1 MSAAAEF
8 NKYAGA
14 VLGALTLT
22 MGLSLFSGVLV
33 SPHKPEKPGY
43 ALPEGAAAGAPKAAA
58 GAAAA
63 AVEPI
68 KTRLASADAKK
79 GESVAKQCNA
89 CHTFNDGG
97 AVKTGPNLYG
107 IVNRDAGKA
116 AGFGYSAN
124 MAALG
129 KKWDFELLDQFL
141 TNPKGLVAGTKMAFA
156 GIAKPDQRADL
167 IAYLNSLSASP
178 APLK

>member
-1 MSAAAEF
+1 MSAAGEF

-33 SPHKPEKPGY
+33 SPSKPEKPGY
-43 ALPEGAAAGAPKAAA
+43 DLPEGGAAPQAAA
-58 GAAAA
+58 GAAAV

-68 KTRLASADAKK
+68 KDRLAKADAAK
-79 GESVAKQCNA
+79 GENVAKQCNS
-89 CHTFNDGG
+89 CHTFNQGG

-107 IVNRDAGKA
+107 IVNKDAGKT
-116 AGFGYSAN
+116 AGFAYSAT
-124 MAALG
+124 MAGMG

-141 TNPKGLVAGTKMAFA
+141 ANPKGVVAGTKMAFA
-156 GIAKPDQRADL
+156 GISKPDQRADL
-167 IAYLNSLSASP
+167 IAYLNNQSASP
-178 APLK
+178 LPLK